1 MPARQRRGGPT
12 LTVEAASAYEFVVAI
27 ASLFEERD
35 TMEVGAE
42 WFADV
47 DARAGADLLARL
59 TAMSGSESDPWFHL
73 ISLVYASPAPRDV
86 SSFLASLRKTDAHE
100 ITLTMLGYYER
111 GYRRAA
117 EPEVM
122 RHAIEGD
129 AEAQRELHHTYFAEW
144 AEWQAFLDS
153 VFERGPDATKAELI
167 SVLEAWQV
175 AVWRVEEA
183 KLMPILERDAEA
195 KRALAAELPLER
207 FTELATNGVEYLPRS
222 GVREVV
228 LTPTFV
234 NRPWVS
240 TTEYCDVDILTYP
253 VADESV
259 TAETDAPPLRL
270 VRLSKALGDERRL
283 RILRTLGAGDKTL
296 MELADLFEV
305 PKTTMHHHMIALRSA
320 GLVTLTS
327 GTKRYRL
334 RRDALPDVGELLRGY
349 LGAATGPL
357 AAPAPTTRSTRRRA
371 PARKGSAAAMPLD
384 RRGPPA
390 GPATPLGPKPPSLH
404 NPR

>member
-1 MPARQRRGGPT
+1 MAPARLRGGSPT
-12 LTVEAASAYEFVVAI
+12 LTIEAAPAYEFVVAI
-27 ASLFEERD
+27 ASIFEERD
-35 TMEVGAE
+35 TMEVGPD
-42 WFADV
+42 WFAEIE
-47 DARAGADLLARL
+47 ARAGTDLLGRL
-59 TAMSGSESDPWFHL
+59 TALSQGESDPWFHL
-73 ISLVYASPAPRDV
+73 ISLVYASPAPRDIA
-86 SSFLASLRKTDAHE
+86 SFLAHLRKTDADE
-100 ITLTMLGYYER
+100 VTLTLLGYYER

-122 RHAIEGD
+122 RRAIAGD
-129 AEAQRELHHTYFAEW
+129 RDAQRELHRTYYPEW
-144 AEWQAFLDS
+144 GEWHGFLRS
-153 VFERGPDATKAELI
+153 VFERDPAATKAELI
-167 SVLEAWQV
+167 DLLEAWE
-175 AVWRVEEA
+175 ASVWRTEEP

-195 KRALAAELPLER
+195 KRVLAAELPLER
-207 FTELATNGVEYLPRS
+207 FTEVATNGVEYLPRP

-240 TTEYCDVDILTYP
+240 TTEYRDVDILTYP

-283 RILRTLGAGDKTL
+283 RILRILGSGDKTL
-296 MELADLFEV
+296 MELAELFDV

-349 LGAATGPL
+349 VGAATGPL
-357 AAPAPTTRSTRRRA
+357 AAPPAATRAPRSTRRRA
-371 PARKGSAAAMPLD
+371 A
-384 RRGPPA
+384 
-390 GPATPLGPKPPSLH
+390 
-404 NPR
+404 PRS

>member
-1 MPARQRRGGPT
+1 MAPARLRGGSPT
-12 LTVEAASAYEFVVAI
+12 LTIEAAPAYEFVVAI
-27 ASLFEERD
+27 ATLFEERE
-35 TMEVGAE
+35 TMEVGPD
-42 WFADV
+42 WFAEV
-47 DARAGADLLARL
+47 ESRAGTDLVARL
-59 TAMSGSESDPWFHL
+59 TALSQGEGDPWFHL

-86 SSFLASLRKTDAHE
+86 PSFLGHLRKTDAEE
-100 ITLTMLGYYER
+100 ITLTLLGYYER

-122 RHAIEGD
+122 RRAIAGD
-129 AEAQRELHHTYFAEW
+129 RDAQRELHRSYYPEW
-144 AEWQAFLDS
+144 GEWHGFLRS
-153 VFERGPDATKAELI
+153 MFEREPAATKAELI
-167 SVLEAWQV
+167 TVLEGWEK
-175 AVWRVEEA
+175 AVWREEEP
-183 KLMPILERDAEA
+183 KLMPILERDAES

-207 FTELATNGVEYLPRS
+207 FTEVATNGVEYLPRP

-240 TTEYCDVDILTYP
+240 TTEYRDVDILTYP

-270 VRLSKALGDERRL
+270 VRLAKALGDERRL
-283 RILRTLGAGDKTL
+283 RILRILGSGDKTL
-296 MELADLFEV
+296 MELAELFEV

-334 RRDALPDVGELLRGY
+334 RRDAVPDVGELLRVY
-349 LGAATGPL
+349 LGAADGLPATQ
-357 AAPAPTTRSTRRRA
+357 APPVRSTRRKGPRA
-371 PARKGSAAAMPLD
+371 
-384 RRGPPA
+384 
-390 GPATPLGPKPPSLH
+390 
-404 NPR
+404 

>member
-1 MPARQRRGGPT
+1 MRGGSPT
-12 LTVEAASAYEFVVAI
+12 LTIEAASAYEFVVAI
-27 ASLFEERD
+27 ATLFEERE
-35 TMEVGAE
+35 TMEVSPD
-42 WFADV
+42 WFAEV
-47 DARAGADLLARL
+47 EARAGADLLARL
-59 TAMSGSESDPWFHL
+59 TALSQGEGDPWFHL

-86 SSFLASLRKTDAHE
+86 PSFLAHLRKTDADE
-100 ITLTMLGYYER
+100 ITLTLLGYYER

-122 RHAIEGD
+122 RRAIAGD
-129 AEAQRELHHTYFAEW
+129 GDAQRELHRSYFPEW
-144 AEWQAFLDS
+144 GEWHDFLRS
-153 VFERGPDATKAELI
+153 VFERPPAATKAELI
-167 SVLEAWQV
+167 AVLEAWETS
-175 AVWRVEEA
+175 VWREEEP
-183 KLMPILERDAEA
+183 KLMPILERDAES

-207 FTELATNGVEYLPRS
+207 FTEVATNGVEYLPRP

-240 TTEYCDVDILTYP
+240 TTEYRDVDILTYP

-283 RILRTLGAGDKTL
+283 RILRILGSGDKTL
-296 MELADLFEV
+296 MELAELFEV

-334 RRDALPDVGELLRGY
+334 RRDALPDVGELLRVY
-349 LGAATGPL
+349 LGAADGLPATQ
-357 AAPAPTTRSTRRRA
+357 APPVRSTRR
-371 PARKGSAAAMPLD
+371 KGSRA
-384 RRGPPA
+384 
-390 GPATPLGPKPPSLH
+390 
-404 NPR
+404 

>member
-12 LTVEAASAYEFVVAI
+12 LTVEAAGAYEFVVAI

-35 TMEVGAE
+35 TMEVGAD

-47 DARAGADLLARL
+47 EARAGADLLARL
-59 TAMSGSESDPWFHL
+59 AAISQGESDPWFHL
-73 ISLVYASPAPRDV
+73 IGLVYASPAPRDV
-86 SSFLASLRKTDAHE
+86 RSLLASMRKTDAQE
-100 ITLTMLGYYER
+100 VTLTLLGYYER

-117 EPEVM
+117 KPEVV

-129 AEAQRELHHTYFAEW
+129 RDAQRELHRTYFPDW
-144 AEWQAFLDS
+144 AEWQAFLGS
-153 VFERGPDATKAELI
+153 VFERGPEATKAELI
-167 SVLEAWQV
+167 SVLEAWE
-175 AVWRVEEA
+175 ASVWRVEEA

-195 KRALAAELPLER
+195 KRELAAELPLER
-207 FTELATNGVEYLPRS
+207 FTELATNGVEYLPRT
-222 GVREVV
+222 GVREVL

-240 TTEYCDVDILTYP
+240 TTEYRDVDILTYP

-270 VRLSKALGDERRL
+270 VRLSKALGDVRRL
-283 RILRTLGAGDKTL
+283 RILRILGAGDKTL

-371 PARKGSAAAMPLD
+371 P
-384 RRGPPA
+384 RG
-390 GPATPLGPKPPSLH
+390 
-404 NPR
+404 

>member
-1 MPARQRRGGPT
+1 MAPGRLRGGSPT
-12 LTVEAASAYEFVVAI
+12 LTIEAAPAYEFVVAI
-27 ASLFEERD
+27 ASIFEERD
-35 TMEVGAE
+35 TMEVGSE
-42 WFADV
+42 WFAEV
-47 DARAGADLLARL
+47 EARAGGDLLARL
-59 TAMSGSESDPWFHL
+59 TALSQGESDPWFHL

-86 SSFLASLRKTDAHE
+86 PSFLAYLRKTDADE
-100 ITLTMLGYYER
+100 ITLTLLGYYER

-122 RHAIEGD
+122 RRAIAGD
-129 AEAQRELHHTYFAEW
+129 RDAQRELHRSYYPEW
-144 AEWQAFLDS
+144 GEWHGFLRS
-153 VFERGPDATKAELI
+153 VFERDPAATKAELI
-167 SVLEAWQV
+167 ELLEAWE
-175 AVWRVEEA
+175 ASVWRTEEP

-195 KRALAAELPLER
+195 KRGLATELPLER
-207 FTELATNGVEYLPRS
+207 FTEVATNGVEYLARP

-240 TTEYCDVDILTYP
+240 TTEYRDVDILTYP

-283 RILRTLGAGDKTL
+283 RILRILASGDKTL
-296 MELADLFEV
+296 MELAEQFDV

-349 LGAATGPL
+349 VGAATDAL
-357 AAPAPTTRSTRRRA
+357 AAPAPTARATRSTRRRA
-371 PARKGSAAAMPLD
+371 A
-384 RRGPPA
+384 
-390 GPATPLGPKPPSLH
+390 
-404 NPR
+404 PRS

>member
-1 MPARQRRGGPT
+1 MAPARLRGGSPT
-12 LTVEAASAYEFVVAI
+12 LTVEAAPAYEFVVAI
-27 ASLFEERD
+27 ASIFEERD
-35 TMEVGAE
+35 TMEVGAD

-47 DARAGADLLARL
+47 ESRAGADLLARI
-59 TAMSGSESDPWFHL
+59 TALSQGESDPWFHL
-73 ISLVYASPAPRDV
+73 VGLVYASPAPRDV
-86 SSFLASLRKTDAHE
+86 DSFLAYLRQTDPHE
-100 ITLTMLGYYER
+100 LTLTLLGYYER

-117 EPEVM
+117 EPDVM
-122 RHAIEGD
+122 RRAIDGD
-129 AEAQRELHHTYFAEW
+129 RDAQRELHRNYFPEW
-144 AEWQAFLDS
+144 AEWHTFLAS
-153 VFERGPDATKAELI
+153 IFERGPEATKAELI
-167 SVLEAWQV
+167 AVLEAWE
-175 AVWRVEEA
+175 ASVWRTEEPRV
-183 KLMPILERDAEA
+183 MPILERDAEG

-207 FTELATNGVEYLPRS
+207 FTEVATNGVEYLPRP

-283 RILRTLGAGDKTL
+283 RILRILGSGDKTL
-296 MELADLFEV
+296 MELAELFEV

-349 LGAATGPL
+349 VGAATGPL

-371 PARKGSAAAMPLD
+371 PR
-384 RRGPPA
+384 
-390 GPATPLGPKPPSLH
+390 T
-404 NPR
+404 